1 MSKQTAVEWLV
12 QELKAHDF
20 SPSDGMVKIN
30 IPLYLLEE
38 KQSEAK
44 AMEREQIVEAW
55 CDEVP
60 RLVFGLKAEKYY
72 ERNYG
77 KEASHE

>member
-1 MSKQTAVEWLV
+1 MSKKQTAVEWL
-12 QELKAHDF
+12 LDRY
-20 SPSDGMVKIN
+20 I
-30 IPLYLLEE
+30 
-38 KQSEAK
+38 QSSGIISIEDIEQAK

-72 ERNYG
+72 ERTYG
-77 KEASHE
+77 KEASHEG

>member
-1 MSKQTAVEWLV
+1 MSKNQTAVEWL
-12 QELKAHDF
+12 LDRY
-20 SPSDGMVKIN
+20 I
-30 IPLYLLEE
+30 
-38 KQSEAK
+38 QSSGIISIEDIEQAK

-72 ERNYG
+72 ERTYG
-77 KEASHE
+77 KEASHEG